1 MSEPSRGLQIS
12 RRGWLLASLLAPLFP
27 ARGANTP
34 IVTFDGDNLHI
45 SSLGIHF
52 LRGNSLSRL
61 KDGAT
66 VEYIATVGIYRD
78 QFASLYRRS
87 ERHFFVSYDIW
98 GTGDVFAVSTDE
110 HPPRRA
116 ANLSL
121 SATETWCVERVAIST
136 VGLARDQQF
145 WLQLEL
151 KTVPPKLSS
160 ILQPGGL
167 HVNVIEVL
175 TPGQDERQ
183 IFRTAE
189 PIRLEDLLDGLKKRG
204 GRAG

>member
-12 RRGWLLASLLAPLFP
+12 RRGWLIASLLAPLFP
-27 ARGANTP
+27 ARGENTSP
-34 IVTFDGDNLHI
+34 IVTFDGDSLHV

-66 VEYIATVGIYRD
+66 VEYVATVGLYRD
-78 QFASLYRRS
+78 QFATLFRRS

-98 GTGDVFAVSTDE
+98 GTGDAYAASTDE
-110 HPPRRA
+110 HPVRHVS
-116 ANLSL
+116 NLSK
-121 SATETWCVERVAIST
+121 SATETWCLERVVIST
-136 VGLARDQQF
+136 TGMARDEQF

-151 KTVPPKLSS
+151 RTVPPKISS

-189 PIRLEDLLDGLKKRG
+189 PQRLGDMKKSG
-204 GRAG
+204 GRQG